1 MKNQELNIKKVF
13 KAEQVRLKPYYDLKS
28 YWRELGYAQ
37 DVLGI
42 HIERIENVVKGE
54 WLPENANKEFGEL
67 VTEIRGL
74 SRTDAAEIETETP
87 RADAIRR
94 FYEESIGKFDDPKD
108 RMIFIQGIA
117 AIDGGEFLDLLDMY
131 HDDFNAALIEYK
143 EMTKDDG

>member
-13 KAEQVRLKPYYDLKS
+13 KAEQVRLKPYYDLQS

-42 HIERIENVVKGE
+42 HIERIENVIKGE
-54 WLPENANKEFGEL
+54 WLPENANEEFREL